1 MENVYEM
8 TQKIKVL
15 ARLHA
20 REVRDNACFCTS
32 YELSVMCNKDHKN
45 ILRDIDDVF
54 EELKTKIAETSFGLV
69 REIKLTELRFGP
81 VRKNKCIRGEE

>member
-54 EELKTKIAETSFGLV
+54 EELKTKIAETSFELV
-69 REIKLTELRFGP
+69 RKNRAELRFGP
-81 VRKNKCIRGEE
+81 VNKNECLRGEE